1 MRSQLR
7 TKFMWIN
14 ILKVDNKTGK
24 TKFRCVLYWK
34 ILSKYTYNIQNTIN
48 ISTHLWKYF
57 SQFFKTFGEIEIALK
72 KTGSKYYRRAFT
84 LYHVHWN
91 YIFAMYYY
99 LEGKRKYHDINF
111 YREYTF
117 TGIWS
122 DVAGGSI
129 YSRELQQRRRR
140 RLRKRHLKV
149 CSRGFKLHR
158 VYSISFNSSNAG
170 EFVWSWIL
178 NDWIKVQGKRKRVV
192 VLSSRPPKKRA
203 WN

>member
-1 MRSQLR
+1 MNQYIISE
-7 TKFMWIN
+7 
-14 ILKVDNKTGK
+14 NKTGK
-24 TKFRCVLYWK
+24 TQFSCVLYWK
-34 ILSKYTYNIQNTIN
+34 ILSKCIYNIENTIN

-57 SQFFKTFGEIEIALK
+57 SQFFKTFGEIEIVFK

-129 YSRELQQRRRR
+129 YSRERQQRRRR
-140 RLRKRHLKV
+140 RLRKRHLKSV
-149 CSRGFKLHR
+149 FTR
-158 VYSISFNSSNAG
+158 V
-170 EFVWSWIL
+170 
-178 NDWIKVQGKRKRVV
+178 QT
-192 VLSSRPPKKRA
+192 SSRLFHLVQFVKCWRICLELDSKRLNQSSGEAKEGRCLEFTSSKKTRVRLGSFTL
-203 WN
+203 

>member
-7 TKFMWIN
+7 TNFCEYIKFY
-14 ILKVDNKTGK
+14 KKPGK
-24 TKFRCVLYWK
+24 TQFSCVLYWK

-48 ISTHLWKYF
+48 ISTLLWKYF

-72 KTGSKYYRRAFT
+72 KTESKYYRRAFI

-99 LEGKRKYHDINF
+99 LEGTRKYHDINF
-111 YREYTF
+111 YKECTF

-129 YSRELQQRRRR
+129 HSRELQQRRRR
-140 RLRKRHLKV
+140 RLRKRHLKSV
-149 CSRGFKLHR
+149 FAR
-158 VYSISFNSSNAG
+158 V
-170 EFVWSWIL
+170 
-178 NDWIKVQGKRKRVV
+178 QT
-192 VLSSRPPKKRA
+192 SSRLFYLVQFVKCWRICLELDSKGLNQSSGEAKEGRCVVFTPSKNT
-203 WN
+203 WD